1 MEITIEKKNY
11 ISELSDEDKKKGH
24 FIQEYLEN
32 SYKIKKQ
39 GTVYLLKKKSNKIL
53 IDESTI
59 HKMYKGS
66 FVSNNKYQNV
76 YIIRFLLKS
85 LHNNWA
91 LEKKQNNYLLSKK
104 HHGKKEYF
112 SPDFLSGF
120 MENNF

>member
-11 ISELSDEDKKKGH
+11 ISELSDEDKKKGY

-39 GTVYLLKKKSNKIL
+39 GTVYLLKNKSNKIL

-59 HKMYKGS
+59 NKMYKI
-66 FVSNNKYQNV
+66 SNINMKAQNT
-76 YIIRFLLKS
+76 YIVRFLLKS
-85 LHNNWA
+85 LTNNWT
-91 LEKKQNNYLLSKK
+91 LEKKLNNYILSKK

-112 SPDFLSGF
+112 SPDFLTGF

>member
-11 ISELSDEDKKKGH
+11 NNELSDDERKMTY

-39 GTVYLLKKKSNKIL
+39 GTVYLLKKKTNKII

-59 HKMYKGS
+59 HKMYKLNS
-66 FVSNNKYQNV
+66 ISTKQQNI
-76 YIIRFLLKS
+76 YITRFLLKS
-85 LHNNWA
+85 LRNNWSI
-91 LEKKQNNYLLSKK
+91 EKKQNNYILSKK
-104 HHGKKEYF
+104 HHGKKEYY
-112 SPDFLSGF
+112 SPEFLTEF

>member
-11 ISELSDEDKKKGH
+11 NSELSDEERKMTY

-39 GTVYLLKKKSNKIL
+39 GTVYLLKKKTNKII

-59 HKMYKGS
+59 HKMYKLNS
-66 FVSNNKYQNV
+66 IYTKQQNI
-76 YIIRFLLKS
+76 YIARFLLKS
-85 LHNNWA
+85 LRNNWSI
-91 LEKKQNNYLLSKK
+91 EKKQNNYILSKK

-112 SPDFLSGF
+112 SPEFLTEF